1 MDRDGFGAVRCK
13 EGFGLPK
20 PSFRATR
27 RSRSFRC
34 AGAGVSVFVAGVFGV
49 RAGGM
54 GRSSQMPGG
63 AVVFVVVVVVVVVGA
78 VRATGLQFLL
88 CMFSLFF
95 VFLQTE
101 KTFL

>member
-1 MDRDGFGAVRCK
+1 M
-13 EGFGLPK
+13 
-20 PSFRATR
+20 
-27 RSRSFRC
+27 
-34 AGAGVSVFVAGVFGV
+34 FVAGVFGV

-63 AVVFVVVVVVVVVGA
+63 AVVVVVVVVVVGE
-78 VRATGLQFLL
+78 VRATGLQILL

>member
-1 MDRDGFGAVRCK
+1 M
-13 EGFGLPK
+13 
-20 PSFRATR
+20 
-27 RSRSFRC
+27 
-34 AGAGVSVFVAGVFGV
+34 FVAGVFGV

-63 AVVFVVVVVVVVVGA
+63 AVVVVVVVVVVGD
-78 VRATGLQFLL
+78 VRATDLQFLL

>member
-1 MDRDGFGAVRCK
+1 MRGGAGVSVCV
-13 EGFGLPK
+13 
-20 PSFRATR
+20 
-27 RSRSFRC
+27 
-34 AGAGVSVFVAGVFGV
+34 AGVSVFVAGVFGV
-49 RAGGM
+49 RAGGT
-54 GRSSQMPGG
+54 GRSSQMPGEAG
-63 AVVFVVVVVVVVVGA
+63 AVGVGVRVAVVVAVAGE

>member
-1 MDRDGFGAVRCK
+1 MC
-13 EGFGLPK
+13 
-20 PSFRATR
+20 
-27 RSRSFRC
+27 
-34 AGAGVSVFVAGVFGV
+34 VAGVFGV

-63 AVVFVVVVVVVVVGA
+63 AVVVVVVVVVVGD